1 MGLPDEPGQEW
12 NGQSCSQVRL
22 VSLIGVVMFTLEG
35 KIALVTGASQG
46 IGEVI
51 AKKLAAQGAHV
62 VVASLAFTEEDMK
75 RVVAEIVAAGGK
87 ADYVAINMTDGESVR
102 AAIATTLERHK
113 ALHILVNNAGVTKDK
128 LMIQM
133 KEEEFDFV
141 MDVNLKG
148 AWIATQA
155 AAKPMM
161 KQRYGRIVN
170 IASVV
175 GQMGNPG
182 QSNYATSKAGLIGLT
197 KVTAREFASRNIT
210 CNAVAPGYIATP
222 MTDQLSEEVKESF
235 NKQIPLGRLGSPE
248 DIANAVVFLCA
259 EESGYITG
267 STIPVNGGM
276 LMP

>member
-1 MGLPDEPGQEW
+1 
-12 NGQSCSQVRL
+12 
-22 VSLIGVVMFTLEG
+22 MFTLEG

>member
-1 MGLPDEPGQEW
+1 
-12 NGQSCSQVRL
+12 
-22 VSLIGVVMFTLEG
+22 MFKLDG
-35 KIALVTGASQG
+35 KIALITGASQG

-51 AKKLAAQGAHV
+51 AKYLARMGATV
-62 VVASLAFTEEDMK
+62 VCASLAQTEEDLK
-75 RVVAEIVAAGGK
+75 RVVADVQAEGGK
-87 ADYVAINMTDGESVR
+87 ADYVHINMMDGESVR
-102 AAIATTLERHK
+102 AAVATTVERHG

-133 KEEEFDFV
+133 KEEEFDLV

-155 AAKPMM
+155 VAKPMM
-161 KQRYGRIVN
+161 KQRWGRIVN

-175 GQMGNPG
+175 GQMGNAG

-210 CNAVAPGYIATP
+210 CNAVAPGYIATA
-222 MTDQLSEEVKESF
+222 MTDKLSDEVKDAF
-235 NKQIPLGRLGSPE
+235 NKQIPLGRMGAPE
-248 DIANAVVFLCA
+248 DIAAAVGFLCT
-259 EESGYITG
+259 EEAGYVTG
-267 STIPVNGGM
+267 STLPVNGGM